1 MYSSNRQRRILI
13 AFWIYSQSSAR
24 KETTTTKKKAA
35 AKAKNQSNGV
45 WPCEMNGCNKQFA
58 READL
63 KRHQRTTK
71 LHSIAGFACPQ
82 CEANFTRTDALR
94 RHQKSRHNDSVCDP
108 METEDSG
115 EHPPNGSAVISTS
128 KENGRDAVVP
138 ETIQGTPS
146 ATGPATGHSS
156 YYRESTTTGSYAS
169 PPRTVFGT
177 EYEHALVF
185 IRDNTEFL
193 FQDGLMEI
201 LHIPSVKQPT
211 CTSSSPSTSSSHSH
225 QNDAEEPASPFLLS
239 YKSASI
245 LAPIP
250 PLPPP
255 VQLLEPLLVDADA
268 TQVTRSSSSEPPCSQ
283 EGYSH
288 NPLMKH
294 ARTWSMSDEADMSG
308 GESSLFSSTS
318 TSSSSSSVAS
328 SGSPSTSKGSHIM
341 REHGYGSRLIR
352 PEPLEPIMTEN
363 GEPMLDPAELLTQ
376 VGWVALYDGSDSLSD
391 DVRPTSSHESLSP
404 APS

>member
-1 MYSSNRQRRILI
+1 MARLNTEGE
-13 AFWIYSQSSAR
+13 SSAR

-94 RHQKSRHNDSVCDP
+94 RHQKSRHNGSVCDP

-115 EHPPNGSAVISTS
+115 EHPPNGGAVISTS

-156 YYRESTTTGSYAS
+156 YYRESTTTGSYAP
-169 PPRTVFGT
+169 PPRTVFGNEWPHGNPPHPFSQT
-177 EYEHALVF
+177 AYMYVPPPFYRHDTA
-185 IRDNTEFL
+185 DTANTHT
-193 FQDGLMEI
+193 G
-201 LHIPSVKQPT
+201 
-211 CTSSSPSTSSSHSH
+211 TSSSPSTSSSHSH
-225 QNDAEEPASPFLLS
+225 QNDAEEPTSPFLLS

-255 VQLLEPLLVDADA
+255 VQLLEPLLVDADT
-268 TQVTRSSSSEPPCSQ
+268 TQLTRSSSSEPPCSQ
-283 EGYSH
+283 EGYSN

-318 TSSSSSSVAS
+318 TSSSSSSIAS
-328 SGSPSTSKGSHIM
+328 SGSPSASKGSHIM

-352 PEPLEPIMTEN
+352 PEPLEPIITEN

-376 VGWVALYDGSDSLSD
+376 VGWVALYDGADSLSD

>member
-1 MYSSNRQRRILI
+1 MLHPLALYLGLS
-13 AFWIYSQSSAR
+13 
-24 KETTTTKKKAA
+24 
-35 AKAKNQSNGV
+35 
-45 WPCEMNGCNKQFA
+45 MN
-58 READL
+58 
-63 KRHQRTTK
+63 
-71 LHSIAGFACPQ
+71 
-82 CEANFTRTDALR
+82 
-94 RHQKSRHNDSVCDP
+94 
-108 METEDSG
+108 
-115 EHPPNGSAVISTS
+115 
-128 KENGRDAVVP
+128 
-138 ETIQGTPS
+138 
-146 ATGPATGHSS
+146 
-156 YYRESTTTGSYAS
+156 
-169 PPRTVFGT
+169 
-177 EYEHALVF
+177 HALVF

-211 CTSSSPSTSSSHSH
+211 CMFLRRSIGTTMLVRLFSDYRRTSTHSETDTANTHSGTSSSPSTSSSHSH

-255 VQLLEPLLVDADA
+255 VQLLEPLLVDADT

-283 EGYSH
+283 EGYFH

-328 SGSPSTSKGSHIM
+328 SGSPSASKGIM

-363 GEPMLDPAELLTQ
+363 GEHDHISQ
-376 VGWVALYDGSDSLSD
+376 RW
-391 DVRPTSSHESLSP
+391 
-404 APS
+404 